1 MRAAKHKQDAT
12 VDRPP
17 QQLDCTRYGNFHKSV
32 GVGGPL
38 NHHWYTISGHNI
50 QNSFMRSA
58 VHESIT
64 RKDNRQGDDV
74 SLPLID
80 RPSLKPYNQNRLH
93 RNEIISNS
101 DSNSVRKPT
110 SAFGPPLKH
119 QWKIPKSMGSR
130 WLNPLTTDVIS
141 PHPLSSVR
149 LSNLRLPSILRRLL
163 MPGCEQILQHHMI
176 RIDSYIGAGC
186 DTLKDYYPCSSCFK
200 IARNCDK
207 YQQHS
212 I

>member
-1 MRAAKHKQDAT
+1 MAT
-12 VDRPP
+12 STSQWEWVVPWTIVDIQYQGTTSKIPSCAVP
-17 QQLDCTRYGNFHKSV
+17 YMN
-32 GVGGPL
+32 P
-38 NHHWYTISGHNI
+38 SGRT
-50 QNSFMRSA
+50 SGKVMML
-58 VHESIT
+58 VC
-64 RKDNRQGDDV
+64 
-74 SLPLID
+74 LW

-93 RNEIISNS
+93 GNEIISNS
-101 DSNSVRKPT
+101 DSNSVWKPA

-186 DTLKDYYPCSSCFK
+186 DTLKDYYSCSSCFK